1 MSRIIRALS
10 VVFFAATMYLI
21 LAEAVSPWLNLPSL
35 GNIGFVLF
43 FVLFSVFHC
52 WAVEGPK
59 RTAIFFTV
67 SAIVTYAMEEVGVR
81 SGLVFGAYH
90 YSDML
95 GIKLGHVPVLIPLG
109 WFMMIYPSRVVAK
122 AILRTIDLRS
132 IPGITVLAALSAA
145 VMSAWDLVMD
155 PAMSTLAGNWLWEKG
170 GIYFGVPRRN
180 YLGWLLTTFLV
191 YLLVGLFWRAGDRK
205 STATRTFAA
214 LPVIVYAF
222 FAIRYVAMNAFPALQ
237 VVAVFSMGLPAF
249 VALIQIYMNRSVA
262 GAPGP
267 SFGTWDTTTV
277 GSPVSLLPQNNAV
290 SS

>member
-1 MSRIIRALS
+1 MSRITRILS
-10 VVFFAATMYLI
+10 VVFFAAIMYLI
-21 LAEAVSPWLNLPSL
+21 LAEAATPWIKLPML

-59 RTAIFFTV
+59 RTGIFFAV
-67 SAIVTYAMEEVGVR
+67 SAIVTYAMEEIGVR
-81 SGLVFGAYH
+81 TGLVFGAYH

-122 AILRTIDLRS
+122 AILRTSDVRS
-132 IPGITVLAALSAA
+132 IPGITVLAALSAM
-145 VMSAWDLVMD
+145 VMTAWDLVMD
-155 PAMSTLAGNWLWEKG
+155 PAMSTLARNWVWEKG
-170 GIYFGVPRRN
+170 GVYFGVPERN

-191 YLLVGLFWRAGDRK
+191 YCLVGLLWRTDDAK
-205 STATRTFAA
+205 STTTGAFAA

-222 FAIRYVAMNAFPALQ
+222 FAIRYVATNAFPPLQ

-249 VALIQIYMNRSVA
+249 VSLIQIWMNRSVDAQNA
-262 GAPGP
+262 GNAADVTATAAEDTP
-267 SFGTWDTTTV
+267 SI
-277 GSPVSLLPQNNAV
+277 
-290 SS
+290 